1 MYPIYPVT
9 FLDNPNVV
17 SGDEIVVPKPVF
29 DRWLELF
36 PPGAP
41 LLARLTN
48 PVTDTTRIVCIGG
61 QDTVNNCIF
70 APPSVTEALEGEEIR
85 IDPFQEELPSASKL
99 YLRLIDME
107 PMDGIDLRQAVENH
121 LDTYHVLAL
130 GTTLRVPVTELGDT
144 EVAFYVEDIE
154 PAPLVRIGG
163 EVLLEILSTQI
174 EPAVAEAVVT
184 ETAVAEATATETPVN
199 TVVESLT
206 PEQVRLKRLQFFTKN
221 NASTPADVPSSSVKS
236 PSGNAL
242 RISES
247 T

>member
-29 DRWLELF
+29 DQWLELF

-48 PVTDTTRIVCIGG
+48 PITDTTCIVCIGG

-70 APPSVTEALEGEEIR
+70 ASASVTEALEGDEIR

-107 PMDGIDLRQAVENH
+107 PMDGVDLRQAVENH

-130 GTTLRVPVTELGDT
+130 GTTLRVPVAELGGT
-144 EVAFYVEDIE
+144 EVEFYVEDIE

-163 EVLLEILSTQI
+163 EVLLEILSTPV
-174 EPAVAEAVVT
+174 EPPVAEVT
-184 ETAVAEATATETPVN
+184 EAPVN
-199 TVVESLT
+199 TVMESHSSLT
-206 PEQVRLKRLQFFTKN
+206 AEQVRLKRLQFFTKN
-221 NASTPADVPSSSVKS
+221 SASTPADSPSSSAKS
-236 PSGNAL
+236 PSGNVL
-242 RISES
+242 RTSES